1 MGTNDEQEIE
11 NALRAYGD
19 RVRLRQKL
27 AAVQAAVDMDA
38 MRQQA
43 DELRSEPTPMRSWW
57 TNYRTT
63 LAVAASVAVVT
74 TFTSIFVYR
83 SYQNGHQ
90 QQQQQYSQLSK
101 EIQAVKSSQRK
112 ILNDLDGTGRA
123 LNAAVASAQ
132 IAGTGFML
140 TADGY
145 LVTSNHTV
153 RDADSVYVQSQ
164 QGAVYKARVVYN
176 DQPHD
181 LAILQLCDDSAFRQ
195 ASTAV
200 PYGIDPRPSDLG
212 ERVFTLGYPRDEIVY
227 GEGYLSSSTG
237 YQGDSTAY
245 QVAIGVNPGN
255 SGGPLLNEKGNL
267 IGIISGKQT
276 TAEGVSFAV
285 KTDYLL
291 KTINSIPTDSL
302 KGQPLRLNKKN
313 TLTTL
318 PRKQQIKRMMA
329 CVYQVSV
336 FKHRQ

>member
-1 MGTNDEQEIE
+1 MNDEQELE

-19 RVRLRQKL
+19 RVRLRRKL
-27 AAVQAAVDMDA
+27 ATVQASIDMDE
-38 MRQQA
+38 MRRQA
-43 DELRSEPTPMRSWW
+43 ETFGEERTPVRSLWQM
-57 TNYRTT
+57 YRTT

-74 TFTSIFVYR
+74 TFMSIFIYR
-83 SYQNGHQ
+83 SYQNSHQ

-101 EIQAVKSSQRK
+101 EIQAVKSSQRR
-112 ILNDLDGTGRA
+112 ILNDLDGRGQA

-132 IAGTGFML
+132 VAGTGFML
-140 TADGY
+140 TTDGY

-181 LAILQLCDDSAFRQ
+181 LAILQLCSDASFRP
-195 ASTAV
+195 STVAI
-200 PYGIDPRPSDLG
+200 PYGVDPHPSDLG

-291 KTINSIPTDSL
+291 QTINSIPGDSL
-302 KGQPLRLNKKN
+302 KGQPLRLNRKSA
-313 TLTTL
+313 LTTL

-336 FKHRQ
+336 FKHR

>member
-1 MGTNDEQEIE
+1 MNDEQEIE

-19 RVRLRQKL
+19 RIRLRNKL
-27 AAVQAAVDMDA
+27 AAVHGSIDMDD
-38 MRQQA
+38 MRLQA
-43 DELRSEPTPMRSWW
+43 DELRSESTSMRSWW
-57 TNYRTT
+57 TTYRTT

-83 SYQNGHQ
+83 SYQSSH

-112 ILNDLDGTGRA
+112 LLNDLDGRGQA

-140 TADGY
+140 TPDGY

-164 QGAVYKARVVYN
+164 QGAVYKARVVFN

-181 LAILQLCDDSAFRQ
+181 LAILQLCDDAAFRP
-195 ASTAV
+195 SLTTI
-200 PYGIDPRPSDLG
+200 PYSVDPRPSDLG

-227 GEGYLSSSTG
+227 GEGYLSSATG

-318 PRKQQIKRMMA
+318 SRKQQIKRMMA

>member
-1 MGTNDEQEIE
+1 MNEEQELE

-19 RVRLRQKL
+19 RVRLRRKL
-27 AAVQAAVDMDA
+27 ATVHASIDMDE

-43 DELRSEPTPMRSWW
+43 ETFREESTPFRSLWQT
-57 TNYRTT
+57 YRTT
-63 LAVAASVAVVT
+63 LAVAASVAVIT
-74 TFTSIFVYR
+74 TFTSIFIYR
-83 SYQNGHQ
+83 SYQNSHQ

-101 EIQAVKSSQRK
+101 EIQAVKSSQRR
-112 ILNDLDGTGRA
+112 ILNDLDGRGQA

-132 IAGTGFML
+132 VAGTGFML
-140 TADGY
+140 TPDGY

-164 QGAVYKARVVYN
+164 QGSVYKARVVYN

-181 LAILQLCDDSAFRQ
+181 LAILQLCDDSSFRP
-195 ASTAV
+195 STAV
-200 PYGIDPRPSDLG
+200 IPYGIDSHPSDLG

-291 KTINSIPTDSL
+291 QTINSIPGDSL
-302 KGQPLRLNKKN
+302 KGQPLRLNRKN
-313 TLTTL
+313 ALTTL
-318 PRKQQIKRMMA
+318 TRKQQIKRMMA

-336 FKHRQ
+336 FKHR

>member
-1 MGTNDEQEIE
+1 MNDEQELE

-19 RVRLRQKL
+19 RVRLRRKL
-27 AAVQAAVDMDA
+27 ATVQASIDMDE
-38 MRQQA
+38 MHRQA
-43 DELRSEPTPMRSWW
+43 ETFGEERTPVRSLWQM
-57 TNYRTT
+57 YRTT

-74 TFTSIFVYR
+74 TFMSIFIYR
-83 SYQNGHQ
+83 SYQNSHQ

-101 EIQAVKSSQRK
+101 EIQAVKSSQRR
-112 ILNDLDGTGRA
+112 ILNDLDGRGQA

-132 IAGTGFML
+132 VAGTGFML
-140 TADGY
+140 TTDGY

-181 LAILQLCDDSAFRQ
+181 LAILQLCSDASFRP
-195 ASTAV
+195 STVAI
-200 PYGIDPRPSDLG
+200 PYGVDPHPSDLG

-291 KTINSIPTDSL
+291 QTINSIPGDSL
-302 KGQPLRLNKKN
+302 KGQPLRLNRKSA
-313 TLTTL
+313 LTTL

-336 FKHRQ
+336 FKHR